1 MIGEIRDLETAE
13 IAIQASLTGHLVLS
27 TVHTNSAAATLTR
40 LIEMGVADYLLASSL
55 TAVLAQRLVRR
66 LCACAVPAEAAKG
79 LIEKLW
85 HDAHGGDHGQPVE
98 ELAAGLRRPAGCEA
112 CRHTGYRGRTS
123 IGEMLVMSDRLR
135 ELLVANAGE
144 HAIAQGA
151 SASGMTSIYRDGLLK
166 AFSGETT
173 IEEVLRVTRV
183 S

>member
-1 MIGEIRDLETAE
+1 M
-13 IAIQASLTGHLVLS
+13 
-27 TVHTNSAAATLTR
+27 HTNSAAATLTR

-66 LCACAVPAEAAKG
+66 LCTCAVPAEAAKG
-79 LIEKLW
+79 LVEKLW
-85 HDAHGGDHGQPVE
+85 HDAPCRDDGRPVE

-123 IGEMLVMSDRLR
+123 IGEMLVMTDRLR
-135 ELLVANAGE
+135 ELLVSNAGE

-151 SASGMTSIYRDGLLK
+151 VASGMTSIYRDGLLK
-166 AFSGETT
+166 AFRGETT